1 MTTPILPF
9 HKRARQWREDAG
21 LSRAELAK
29 LAGYSQ
35 TQIVDFER
43 GAHQDGR
50 RLNLNAMRRY
60 RLVCAALAL
69 GGVDFQFDAPLRV
82 SRTTLIG

>member
-9 HKRARQWREDAG
+9 HKRARQWREAAG
-21 LSRAELAK
+21 LSRPELAK
-29 LAGYSQ
+29 LAGYSI

-43 GAHQDGR
+43 GEHQNGR

-69 GGVDFQFDAPLRV
+69 GGADFQFDVPLHVTRGPTV
-82 SRTTLIG
+82 